1 MNGRDSAVRV
11 GLVYP
16 ELLGTYGDRGNA
28 IVLVQRCRWRGIPA
42 ELIEVR
48 AGEPIP
54 DSLDIYLFGGGE
66 DDPQLM
72 AADGMRASRTA
83 IERAHAGGAA
93 ILAVCAGFQL
103 LGHRYDA
110 ADGIAIEGAGIIDL
124 VTNAGT
130 GRLIGEVV
138 VDPTPSRHWG
148 PAGAPATLTGF
159 ENHSGRTTLGE
170 GLEPHGRV
178 LAGVGNGA
186 PTADGRSEV
195 DGALAER
202 LVGTYMHGPVLPR
215 NPQLADRLLGWVAAA
230 SDTGLPAL
238 DSDLEQ
244 RLREE
249 RVHTASARGLRRW
262 AQDRALSRG

>member
-1 MNGRDSAVRV
+1 MTRDSAVRV

-42 ELIEVR
+42 ELVEVP
-48 AGEPIP
+48 AGGPIP

-72 AADGMRASRTA
+72 AAEGMRASRAA
-83 IERAHAGGAA
+83 IERAHSGGSV

-110 ADGIAIEGAGIIDL
+110 ADGTAIDGAGL
-124 VTNAGT
+124 VDAVTRAGT

-138 VDPTPSRHWG
+138 VEPTQSAAWG
-148 PAGAPATLTGF
+148 PAGPPATLTGF
-159 ENHSGRTTLGE
+159 ENHGGRTTIGE
-170 GLEPHGRV
+170 GLDPLGRV
-178 LAGVGNGA
+178 IAGGGNG
-186 PTADGRSEV
+186 DGSGG
-195 DGALAER
+195 DGVLGER

-215 NPQLADRLLGWVAAA
+215 NPQLADRLLGWVTTPSGA
-230 SDTGLPAL
+230 GLPEL

-244 RLREE
+244 RLRAE
-249 RVHTASARGLRRW
+249 RVRAGSARGLRKW
-262 AQDRALSRG
+262 TQDRALARG